1 MRMLTLSLILF
12 VSVMPASAETIS
24 SQYTKYNLDKC
35 QQKYLVPG
43 DKESGYL
50 ICPGYKAN
58 QVYFAEGDLR
68 TLIAYGKNPSTHCS
82 GQQTFGGFN
91 TATPTIEWR
100 LRDGK
105 PFAAIQRWNVSD
117 FDDSTKIKSWLGVT
131 KLEGNNSCRVA
142 IVEGSLK
149 NANIRARQA
158 ADTLVADFNCAVDE
172 ATVIATKPMT
182 AGELM
187 SGTPCADRE

>member
-1 MRMLTLSLILF
+1 MRLLSLSLILF
-12 VSVMPASAETIS
+12 GLVVPASAETIS
-24 SQYTKYNLDKC
+24 SQYTEYNIDKC
-35 QQKYLVPG
+35 KKTFGTPG
-43 DKESGYL
+43 DEDSIYF
-50 ICPGYKAN
+50 ICPGYKSN

-117 FDDSTKIKSWLGVT
+117 FDDSSKIKSWLGVT
-131 KLEGNNSCRVA
+131 KLEGINSCRVA

-172 ATVIATKPMT
+172 AKVISTKPMT

-187 SGTPCADRE
+187 SGTPCANKE

>member
-1 MRMLTLSLILF
+1 MRMLCLSLFLF
-12 VSVMPASAETIS
+12 SLAIPANAETIS
-24 SQYTKYNLDKC
+24 SVYTKYNLDKC
-35 QQKYLVPG
+35 QKVYGTPG
-43 DKESGYL
+43 DDESVFL
-50 ICPGYKAN
+50 ICPGYKTN

-68 TLIAYGKNPSTHCS
+68 TLIAYGKDPAKHCS

-100 LRDGK
+100 LRNGK

-117 FDDSTKIKSWLGVT
+117 FDDSSKIKSWLGVT
-131 KLEGNNSCRVA
+131 KLDGVNSCRVA

-149 NANIRARQA
+149 NANLRARQA
-158 ADTLVADFNCAVDE
+158 ADTLVDDFNCAADE

-187 SGTPCADRE
+187 SGTPCPDRE